1 MLIGGWLD
9 ISMKLPKD
17 VEYIIDQ
24 IELNGYEAYVVGGC
38 VRDAL
43 LGKEPHDY
51 DICTSATPDE
61 MLKIF
66 KDDRIVPTGLKHGT
80 VTIIINGTGYE
91 CTTYRID
98 GDYSDGRRPD
108 NVQFTKD
115 LYEDLKRRDFTIN
128 AIAYNPVSGLID
140 PFNGCSD
147 IKDKIIRC
155 VGSPTD
161 RFNEDALR
169 IMRAIRF
176 SAQLG
181 FDVEEETRKEIL
193 NYKQYKKLKKVS
205 VERIREEFCKI
216 LMSRNCFKILKDFD
230 KILNCFIYNYN
241 SEALEVMTILEILG
255 ELTHH
260 DLITRLV
267 IFFSNNDHSYTDMR
281 YLKFDN
287 KTIHDVVELVK
298 LLKTDSNTHNKP
310 EVKMLLGKIGVT
322 QFCRLVEI
330 KQILNQVN
338 YLNNKDKLNNSRI
351 LLKEILNNN
360 ECYLPKQLAVNGN
373 DLLEIGYKQGEELG
387 KALKLLLEKVIEET
401 IENDKE
407 ILLKEARK
415 MLRKGNKN
423 D

>member
-38 VRDAL
+38 VRDTL

-66 KDDRIVPTGLKHGT
+66 KDDRVVPTGLKHGT
-80 VTIIINGTGYE
+80 VTIVINGTGYE

-193 NYKQYKKLKKVS
+193 NYKQYKKLKKNL
-205 VERIREEFCKI
+205 C
-216 LMSRNCFKILKDFD
+216 
-230 KILNCFIYNYN
+230 
-241 SEALEVMTILEILG
+241 
-255 ELTHH
+255 
-260 DLITRLV
+260 
-267 IFFSNNDHSYTDMR
+267 
-281 YLKFDN
+281 
-287 KTIHDVVELVK
+287 
-298 LLKTDSNTHNKP
+298 
-310 EVKMLLGKIGVT
+310 
-322 QFCRLVEI
+322 
-330 KQILNQVN
+330 
-338 YLNNKDKLNNSRI
+338 
-351 LLKEILNNN
+351 
-360 ECYLPKQLAVNGN
+360 
-373 DLLEIGYKQGEELG
+373 
-387 KALKLLLEKVIEET
+387 
-401 IENDKE
+401 
-407 ILLKEARK
+407 
-415 MLRKGNKN
+415 
-423 D
+423 